1 MIPRKLVET
10 AFRNK
15 LALLAPLVLVP
26 FVVLFLAST
35 QSRYQSIAVVW
46 VTEPPDQQ
54 SVLGHTDPWRTPA
67 QNQATAI
74 NDLLATRAFRLA
86 VFQRAGLIT
95 GNVAPTTA
103 LDPSLELWAGSSGV
117 NLLQI
122 GALASSAD
130 TAQKVVQA
138 VIDEYLERATTESE
152 RDITVSADYFR
163 RQLETAQHELD
174 TRRAAL
180 SEYIGAHPQTTD
192 PRVAAADL
200 DYQALKTNVDAQ
212 SAIVQGLSN
221 QLQALELRLA
231 GGAEGQKSAFAVQ
244 DPPSRPA
251 APLQQSLM
259 KRFGMPVAGL
269 MFGLLIS
276 GAYLLVR
283 YRSDHTIV
291 SVEDLAG
298 IEVPTLGVVPELTPP
313 GLLGHMPLVGSLVR
327 LRSRG
332 YARTTARSIGS
343 TLSEEAH

>member
-1 MIPRKLVET
+1 VIPRKLVET

-15 LALLAPLVLVP
+15 LALLAPLLLVP
-26 FVVLFLAST
+26 IVVLFLTSARS
-35 QSRYQSIAVVW
+35 QYQSVAVVW

-67 QNQATAI
+67 QNQAVAI

-95 GNVAPTTA
+95 GDLAPTA
-103 LDPSLELWAGSSGV
+103 PLDPSLKLWATSSGV
-117 NLLQI
+117 NLLRL
-122 GALASSAD
+122 GALASSPD
-130 TAQKVVQA
+130 TAQKLLQS

-163 RQLETAQHELD
+163 RQLESAQRELD
-174 TRRAAL
+174 TRRGTL
-180 SEYIGAHPQTTD
+180 NEYIAAHPETTD

-200 DYQALKTNVDAQ
+200 DYQALKTAVDAQ

-221 QLQALELRLA
+221 QLQGAELRLA
-231 GGAEGQKSAFAVQ
+231 GGAEGQKAAFAVQ

-251 APLQQSLM
+251 IPLQQSLT
-259 KRFGMPVAGL
+259 KRFGLPLAGA

-276 GAYLLVR
+276 GAYLLLR

-291 SVEDLAG
+291 SAEDLAG
-298 IEVPTLGVVPELTPP
+298 IEVPTLGIVPELTPP
-313 GLLGHMPLVGSLVR
+313 GLLGRVPLLGSLVR

-343 TLSEEAH
+343 TLSEEVH